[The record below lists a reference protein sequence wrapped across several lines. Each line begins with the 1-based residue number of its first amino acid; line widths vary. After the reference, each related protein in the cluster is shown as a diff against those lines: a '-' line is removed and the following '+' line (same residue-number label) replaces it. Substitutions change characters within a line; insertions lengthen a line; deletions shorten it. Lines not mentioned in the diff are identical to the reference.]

1 MCACGRDD
9 AREFSMSQAAAVE
22 AGNRAEGLSS
32 CSRLAVVTVS
42 RNARLHGL
50 RCSMS
55 ALAMLRSCSRRVSAD
70 RGAAV

>member
-1 MCACGRDD
+1 MCAWVETMRGNFPCR
-9 AREFSMSQAAAVE
+9 RLQLLKRVIVQRSVFSA
-22 AGNRAEGLSS
+22 
-32 CSRLAVVTVS
+32 RLAVVTVS

-50 RCSMS
+50 RCAMS